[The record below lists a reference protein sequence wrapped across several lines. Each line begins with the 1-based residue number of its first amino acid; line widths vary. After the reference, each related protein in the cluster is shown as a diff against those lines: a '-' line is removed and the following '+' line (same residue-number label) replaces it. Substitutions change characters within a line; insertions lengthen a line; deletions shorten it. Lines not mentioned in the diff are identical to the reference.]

1 MSAVLILVVGILL
14 VVIDNWL
21 RRLSVAE
28 VAGILLVA
36 YALSLL
42 V

>member
-1 MSAVLILVVGILL
+1 MSAVLILVLGILL
-14 VVIDNWL
+14 IVVDNWL

-28 VAGILLVA
+28 TAGILLVA

-42 V
+42 L

>member
-1 MSAVLILVVGILL
+1 MSTVLILIVGILL
-14 VVIDNWL
+14 IVVDNWL

-28 VAGILLVA
+28 TAGILLVA

-42 V
+42 L